1 MGLRDYVISTKVIEG
16 PGGSFPVRG
25 LSGEDLI
32 RLMGSLGDDMAEA
45 FQEVVALK
53 ARAEEV
59 TAEGV
64 QGVVVDIAKR
74 LLPKFPNLVAQIIC
88 VACDEETPE
97 ALAIARKLDAFT
109 QLEALLGIF
118 EETFKSEA
126 QLKKLVETI
135 LQTMTRLTQ
144 TLNGMNV
151 SISEAGFGEFAAKS
165 PSAGSM
171 ATPMQ

>member
-1 MGLRDYVISTKVIEG
+1 MGLRDYVISTKIIEG

-25 LSGEDLI
+25 LSGEDII
-32 RLMGSLGDDMAEA
+32 RLMGSLGDEMAAA
-45 FQEVVALK
+45 FQEVIALK

-64 QGVVVDIAKR
+64 QNVVVDVMKK
-74 LLPKFPNLVAQIIC
+74 LLPKFPTLAAQIIC
-88 VACDEETPE
+88 VASDDETPE
-97 ALAIARKLDAFT
+97 ALTIARKLDAFT

-135 LQTMTRLTQ
+135 LQTMSRLTQ

-151 SISEAGFGEFAAKS
+151 SISEAGFGAFAAKS